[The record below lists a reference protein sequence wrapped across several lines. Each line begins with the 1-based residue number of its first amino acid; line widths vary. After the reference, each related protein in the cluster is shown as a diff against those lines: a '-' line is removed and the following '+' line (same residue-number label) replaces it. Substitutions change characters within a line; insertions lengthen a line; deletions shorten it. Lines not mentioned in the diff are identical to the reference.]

1 MHILFLVDNFPP
13 EVNAPATR
21 TYEHCTEWIKEGHK
35 VTVITCAPNFPQGK
49 VYDGYKN
56 RIYSK
61 EILDDILVI
70 RVWSYIAEN
79 KGVIK
84 RILDWLS
91 FAVTSF
97 IFGVFQKH
105 DLIIATSPQFFTTWS
120 AWAISKI
127 RRKPWIFEVRDLY
140 PESIKTVGVI
150 KNNIIINMLEK
161 IEIGLYKSANRVIVV
176 TDAFKKNLI
185 SRGISENHVDIVT
198 NGSNLEL
205 FYPRKKNDK
214 LLEHLNL
221 EGKFII
227 GYVGTHG
234 MAHGLDF
241 ILNSIEKVKDK
252 NMHFLFIGDG
262 SEKEKLLKLAK
273 KINLKNI
280 TFLDPISKELVP
292 EYLSITDISLVPL
305 VKADNYKQVI
315 PSKIFESSAMHKP
328 ILLGVEGQAKKII
341 DKHNAGLSYEPEN
354 QDDFLAK
361 LKKISDKSMYDDLI
375 NGCQSLAVAYNRKTL
390 AKKMLKI
397 LTKIKK

>member
-21 TYEHCTEWIKEGHK
+21 TYEHCLEWIKAGHK

-49 VYDGYKN
+49 VYEGYKN
-56 RIYSK
+56 KLYFK
-61 EILDDILVI
+61 ENLDNISVI

-84 RILDWLS
+84 RVLDWLS
-91 FAVTSF
+91 FAVMSMF
-97 IFGVFQKH
+97 VGVFQKH

-120 AWAISKI
+120 AWVISKI
-127 RRKPWIFEVRDLY
+127 RRKPWVFEVRDLY
-140 PESIKTVGVI
+140 PESIKTVGAI
-150 KNNIIINMLEK
+150 KNEIIINILEK
-161 IEIGLYKSANRVIVV
+161 IEIGLYKNANKVIVV

-185 SRGISENHVDIVT
+185 SRGIKESHVDVIT

-205 FYPRKKNDK
+205 FYPRKKNEK
-214 LLEHLNL
+214 LLEHFRL
-221 EGKFII
+221 EGKFVV
-227 GYVGTHG
+227 GYIGTHG

-252 NMHFLFIGDG
+252 NIHFLFIGDG
-262 SEKEKLLKLAK
+262 SEKVELLKLAK

-292 EYLSITDISLVPL
+292 EYLSIVDISLVPL
-305 VKADNYKQVI
+305 LKAENYKQVI

-341 DKHNAGLSYEPEN
+341 DQYKAGLTYEPEN
-354 QDDFLAK
+354 QNDFLVK
-361 LKKISDKSMYDDLI
+361 LENISDKSLYDELVV
-375 NGCQSLAVAYNRKTL
+375 GCQNLAVNYNRKSL

-397 LTKIKK
+397 LTKI

>member
-21 TYEHCTEWIKEGHK
+21 TYEHCLEWIKAGHK

-49 VYDGYKN
+49 VYEGYKN
-56 RIYSK
+56 KLYFK
-61 EILDDILVI
+61 ENLDNISVI

-84 RILDWLS
+84 RVLDWLS
-91 FAVTSF
+91 FAVMSMF
-97 IFGVFQKH
+97 VGVFQKH

-120 AWAISKI
+120 AWVISKI
-127 RRKPWIFEVRDLY
+127 RRKPWVFEVRDLY
-140 PESIKTVGVI
+140 PESIKTVGAI
-150 KNNIIINMLEK
+150 KNEIIINILEK
-161 IEIGLYKSANRVIVV
+161 IEIGLYKNANKVIVV

-185 SRGISENHVDIVT
+185 SRGIKESHVDVIT

-205 FYPRKKNDK
+205 FYPRKKNEK
-214 LLEHLNL
+214 LLEHFNL
-221 EGKFII
+221 EGKFIV
-227 GYVGTHG
+227 GYIGTHG

-241 ILNSIEKVKDK
+241 ILNSIQKVKDK
-252 NMHFLFIGDG
+252 NIHFLFIGDG
-262 SEKEKLLKLAK
+262 SEKVELLKLAK

-292 EYLSITDISLVPL
+292 EYLSIVDISLVPL
-305 VKADNYKQVI
+305 LKAENYKQVI

-341 DKHNAGLSYEPEN
+341 DQYKAGLTYEPEN
-354 QDDFLAK
+354 QNDFLVK
-361 LKKISDKSMYDDLI
+361 LENISDKSLYDELVV
-375 NGCQSLAVAYNRKTL
+375 GCQNLAVNYNRKSL

-397 LTKIKK
+397 LTKI

>member
-21 TYEHCTEWIKEGHK
+21 TYEHCLEWIKEGHH

-49 VYDGYKN
+49 VYAGYKN
-56 RIYSK
+56 KLYSK
-61 EILDDILVI
+61 EIVDDILVI

-97 IFGVFQKH
+97 IFGAFQKH

-120 AWAISKI
+120 AWSISKI

-140 PESIKTVGVI
+140 PESIKTVGAI

-185 SRGISENHVDIVT
+185 SRGINEDHVDVVT

-221 EGKFII
+221 VGKFIV
-227 GYVGTHG
+227 GYIGTHG

-241 ILNSIEKVKDK
+241 VLNSIEKVKDK
-252 NMHFLFIGDG
+252 NVHFLFIGDG
-262 SEKEKLLKLAK
+262 SEKDKLLKLAE

-292 EYLSITDISLVPL
+292 DYLSIIDISLVPL

-328 ILLGVEGQAKKII
+328 ILLGVEGQAKEII
-341 DKHNAGLSYEPEN
+341 DKHKAGISYEPEN

-361 LKKISDKSMYDDLI
+361 LEKISDKSMYDDLI

-397 LTKIKK
+397 LTKI

>member
-21 TYEHCTEWIKEGHK
+21 TYEHCLEWIKSGHK

-49 VYDGYKN
+49 VYEGYKN
-56 RIYSK
+56 KLYFK
-61 EILDDILVI
+61 ENIDNISVI

-84 RILDWLS
+84 RVLDWLS
-91 FAVTSF
+91 FAVMSMF
-97 IFGVFQKH
+97 FGVFQKH

-120 AWAISKI
+120 AWVISKI
-127 RRKPWIFEVRDLY
+127 RRKPWVFEVRDLY
-140 PESIKTVGVI
+140 PESIKTVGAI
-150 KNNIIINMLEK
+150 KNEIIINILEK
-161 IEIGLYKSANRVIVV
+161 IEIGLYKNANKVIVV

-185 SRGISENHVDIVT
+185 SRGIKESHVDVIT

-205 FYPRKKNDK
+205 FYPRKKNEK
-214 LLEHLNL
+214 LLEHFNL
-221 EGKFII
+221 EGKFIV
-227 GYVGTHG
+227 GYIGTHG

-262 SEKEKLLKLAK
+262 SEKVELLKLAK

-292 EYLSITDISLVPL
+292 EYLSIVDVSLVPL
-305 VKADNYKQVI
+305 LKAENYKQVI

-341 DKHNAGLSYEPEN
+341 DQHKAGLTYEPEN
-354 QDDFLAK
+354 QDDFLVK
-361 LKKISDKSMYDDLI
+361 LENISDKSLYDELVV
-375 NGCQSLAVAYNRKTL
+375 GCQNLAVNYNRKSL

-397 LTKIKK
+397 LTKI

>member
-1 MHILFLVDNFPP
+1 
-13 EVNAPATR
+13 
-21 TYEHCTEWIKEGHK
+21 
-35 VTVITCAPNFPQGK
+35 
-49 VYDGYKN
+49 
-56 RIYSK
+56 
-61 EILDDILVI
+61 
-70 RVWSYIAEN
+70 
-79 KGVIK
+79 
-84 RILDWLS
+84 
-91 FAVTSF
+91 
-97 IFGVFQKH
+97 
-105 DLIIATSPQFFTTWS
+105 
-120 AWAISKI
+120 
-127 RRKPWIFEVRDLY
+127 
-140 PESIKTVGVI
+140 
-150 KNNIIINMLEK
+150 
-161 IEIGLYKSANRVIVV
+161 
-176 TDAFKKNLI
+176 
-185 SRGISENHVDIVT
+185 
-198 NGSNLEL
+198 
-205 FYPRKKNDK
+205 
-214 LLEHLNL
+214 
-221 EGKFII
+221 
-227 GYVGTHG
+227 
-234 MAHGLDF
+234 
-241 ILNSIEKVKDK
+241 
-252 NMHFLFIGDG
+252 MHFLFIGDG

>member
-1 MHILFLVDNFPP
+1 M
-13 EVNAPATR
+13 
-21 TYEHCTEWIKEGHK
+21 
-35 VTVITCAPNFPQGK
+35 
-49 VYDGYKN
+49 
-56 RIYSK
+56 
-61 EILDDILVI
+61 I

>member
-21 TYEHCTEWIKEGHK
+21 TYEHCLEWIKAGHK
-35 VTVITCAPNFPQGK
+35 VTVITCVPNFPQGK
-49 VYDGYKN
+49 VYEGYKN
-56 RIYSK
+56 KLYFK
-61 EILDDILVI
+61 ENLDNISVI

-84 RILDWLS
+84 RVLDWLS
-91 FAVTSF
+91 FAVMSMF
-97 IFGVFQKH
+97 VGVFQKH

-120 AWAISKI
+120 AWVISKI
-127 RRKPWIFEVRDLY
+127 RRKPWVFEVRDLY
-140 PESIKTVGVI
+140 PESIKTVGAI
-150 KNNIIINMLEK
+150 KNEIIINILEK
-161 IEIGLYKSANRVIVV
+161 IEIGLYKNANKVIVV

-185 SRGISENHVDIVT
+185 SRGIKESHVDVIT

-205 FYPRKKNDK
+205 FYPRKKNEK
-214 LLEHLNL
+214 LLEHFNL
-221 EGKFII
+221 EGKFIV
-227 GYVGTHG
+227 GYIGTHG

-252 NMHFLFIGDG
+252 NIHFLFIGDG
-262 SEKEKLLKLAK
+262 SEKVELLKIAK

-292 EYLSITDISLVPL
+292 EYLSIVDISLVPL
-305 VKADNYKQVI
+305 LKAENYKQVI

-341 DKHNAGLSYEPEN
+341 DQYKAGLTYEPEN
-354 QDDFLAK
+354 QNDFLVK
-361 LKKISDKSMYDDLI
+361 LENISDKSLYDELVV
-375 NGCQSLAVAYNRKTL
+375 GCQNLAVNYNRKSL

-397 LTKIKK
+397 LTKI